1 MGPGLDGRILGARN
15 SNSLD
20 EALHAIKTKR
30 YPMARIRRLLLCL
43 LVGLR
48 KEDLQTPPP
57 YGRVLALNERGCEIL
72 AAAKGKSTIPFA
84 TSLAKLGEISP
95 QARRYVELEARAA
108 DVYGLATRCITSSE
122 QEYRAKITLTPPQE
136 QETTETT
143 EQE

>member
-1 MGPGLDGRILGARN
+1 MPRQ
-15 SNSLD
+15 
-20 EALHAIKTKR
+20 E
-30 YPMARIRRLLLCL
+30 YPVWWWRTNA
-43 LVGLR
+43 
-48 KEDLQTPPP
+48 D
-57 YGRVLALNERGCEIL
+57 
-72 AAAKGKSTIPFA
+72 KSTIPFA

-95 QARRYVELEARAA
+95 QARRYAELEARAA